1 MALFKEYSAARQQ
14 NSCSM
19 QINKRE
25 CFRGERDE
33 RRGKPVVRIVRLK
46 PNASGD
52 LRPAGASLE
61 LAAKHLPGL
70 IAMLHELQESDPAN
84 KPLGG
89 A

>member
-1 MALFKEYSAARQQ
+1 MVLYKEFSAERQQ

-61 LAAKHLPGL
+61 FAAKHLPGV
-70 IAMLHELQESDPAN
+70 IAMLQALQASEA
-84 KPLGG
+84 

>member
-1 MALFKEYSAARQQ
+1 MALYKESSAEQQ
-14 NSCSM
+14 QHSCSM

-33 RRGKPVVRIVRLK
+33 RNGKSVVRIVRLK

-52 LRPAGASLE
+52 LRPAGGFLE
-61 LAAKHLPGL
+61 FGAKHLSGV
-70 IAMLHELQESDPAN
+70 IAMLQKLQESDAGN
-84 KPLGG
+84 KPHGG

>member
-1 MALFKEYSAARQQ
+1 MALFKEYSAERQQ
-14 NSCSM
+14 NSCSV

-33 RRGKPVVRIVRLK
+33 RRGKPVVRIVRMK

-52 LRPAGASLE
+52 LRPAGVSLE
-61 LAAKHLPGL
+61 FAAKHLPGV
-70 IAMLHELQESDPAN
+70 IAMLQALQASE
-84 KPLGG
+84 G

>member
-1 MALFKEYSAARQQ
+1 MNTYRKNSVSQQQ

-61 LAAKHLPGL
+61 FAAKHLPGV
-70 IAMLHELQESDPAN
+70 IAMLQALQTSEAS
-84 KPLGG
+84 
-89 A
+89 

>member
-1 MALFKEYSAARQQ
+1 MTLFKEYSAERQQ
-14 NSCSM
+14 NSCSV

-61 LAAKHLPGL
+61 FAAKHLPGL
-70 IAMLHELQESDPAN
+70 IAMLQALHTGEAS
-84 KPLGG
+84 
-89 A
+89 

>member
-1 MALFKEYSAARQQ
+1 MALHKDFSAERQQ
-14 NSCSM
+14 ASCSV

-52 LRPAGASLE
+52 MRSAASLE
-61 LAAKHLPGL
+61 FAAKHLPSL
-70 IAMLHELQESDPAN
+70 IAMLQSLTREAS
-84 KPLGG
+84 
-89 A
+89 

>member
-1 MALFKEYSAARQQ
+1 MTRHRIFAPHEQQ
-14 NSCSM
+14 NSFSL

-25 CFRGERDE
+25 CFKGERDE
-33 RRGKPVVRIVRLK
+33 RHGRPVVRIVRLK

-61 LAAKHLPGL
+61 FAAKHLPGL
-70 IAMLHELQESDPAN
+70 IAMLQALQTREA
-84 KPLGG
+84 

>member
-1 MALFKEYSAARQQ
+1 MALYKEYSAERQQ
-14 NSCSM
+14 DSCSV

-61 LAAKHLPGL
+61 FAAKHLPGV
-70 IAMLHELQESDPAN
+70 IAMLQALQISEAS
-84 KPLGG
+84 
-89 A
+89 

>member
-1 MALFKEYSAARQQ
+1 MVSYKEFSAERQQ

-61 LAAKHLPGL
+61 FAAKHLPGL
-70 IAMLHELQESDPAN
+70 IAMLQALQTSEAS
-84 KPLGG
+84 
-89 A
+89 

>member
-1 MALFKEYSAARQQ
+1 MALYREYPAERQQ

-46 PNASGD
+46 PNASGE

-61 LAAKHLPGL
+61 FAAKHLPGL
-70 IAMLHELQESDPAN
+70 IAMLQALQTGEAS
-84 KPLGG
+84 
-89 A
+89 

>member
-1 MALFKEYSAARQQ
+1 MALYKEFSADQQQ

-46 PNASGD
+46 PNASGI
-52 LRPAGASLE
+52 LRPAGGSLE
-61 LAAKHLPGL
+61 FAAKHLPGV
-70 IAMLHELQESDPAN
+70 IAMLQALQTR
-84 KPLGG
+84 G
-89 A
+89 AS

>member
-1 MALFKEYSAARQQ
+1 MTSYKECSAEQQQ
-14 NSCSM
+14 NNCSV

-52 LRPAGASLE
+52 LRPAGGSLE
-61 LAAKHLPGL
+61 FAAKHLPDV
-70 IAMLHELQESDPAN
+70 IAMLLELQES
-84 KPLGG
+84 G
-89 A
+89 AVND

>member
-1 MALFKEYSAARQQ
+1 MVLYKELSAKGQQ

-25 CFRGERDE
+25 CFRGERDQ

-52 LRPAGASLE
+52 LRP
-61 LAAKHLPGL
+61 
-70 IAMLHELQESDPAN
+70 
-84 KPLGG
+84 
-89 A
+89 

>member
-1 MALFKEYSAARQQ
+1 MALNKEFSAKRQQ

-52 LRPAGASLE
+52 LRPTGSSLE
-61 LAAKHLPGL
+61 FAAKHLPGV
-70 IAMLHELQESDPAN
+70 IAMLQSLQTGETS
-84 KPLGG
+84 
-89 A
+89 